1 MGFERSEMELCLYSK
16 TTSKDVQYM
25 SVYADGLLITDQN
38 KVVIRTTADRL
49 QKVFELTRLGELK
62 NHLGIDVRR
71 DSDGV
76 HWID

>member
-62 NHLGIDVRR
+62 NYLGIDVRR